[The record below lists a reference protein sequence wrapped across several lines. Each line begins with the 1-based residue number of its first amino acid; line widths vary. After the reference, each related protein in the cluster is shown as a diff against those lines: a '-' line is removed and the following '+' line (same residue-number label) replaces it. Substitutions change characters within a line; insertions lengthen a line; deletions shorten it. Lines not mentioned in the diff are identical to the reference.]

1 MSILDSEKRRL
12 FQEHGFFL
20 LENAMEREML
30 EGLQRDFNGWVKDS
44 INHSKPY
51 GKMLDG
57 RPRFDLESGH
67 SKEQPALRRV
77 ASPTEISSISL
88 SVVCSSYATQAV
100 VELIGPDVRFHH
112 SKFNSKMPGSETVVK
127 WHQDFTF
134 DPCSND
140 DSITI
145 MVFVDDVTETNGV
158 ILLSPGSHKGPLFP
172 LWQDGIFTGALSENI
187 ALKME
192 KTAVPC
198 VGKAGDVCLMH
209 SRVAH
214 ASKINQTNRPRTL
227 FIYNLIAADAIPL
240 VPNAVPSIHA
250 GMLVSGKEPG
260 RIRTTSFNIEIPE
273 VPKSAS
279 FFNQQA
285 HSVIP

>member
-1 MSILDSEKRRL
+1 MPILDSEKRKL
-12 FQEHGFFL
+12 FEEQGFFL
-20 LENAMEREML
+20 LENALDGEL
-30 EGLQRDFNGWVKDS
+30 LDGLQRDFNRWVKDS

-51 GKMLDG
+51 GEMLDG
-57 RPRFDLESGH
+57 RPRFDLETGH
-67 SKEQPALRRV
+67 SQERPALRRV
-77 ASPTEISSISL
+77 ASPTEISSICL

-145 MVFVDDVTETNGV
+145 IVFVDNVTETNGV
-158 ILLSPGSHKGPLFP
+158 IMLSPGSHKGPLYS
-172 LWQDGIFTGALSENI
+172 LRQDTVFTGALNENI
-187 ALKME
+187 ASEME

-198 VGKAGDVCLMH
+198 VGKAGDVCLKH

-214 ASKINQTNRPRTL
+214 ASNLNQTNQPRTL

-240 VPNAVPSIHA
+240 VPNAVPSKHA

-260 RIRTTSFNIEIPE
+260 RIRTTSFDIEMPE
-273 VPKSAS
+273 VPKDAS

-285 HSVIP
+285 QAK

>member
-1 MSILDSEKRRL
+1 MPILDSEKRKL
-12 FQEHGFFL
+12 FQEQGFIL
-20 LENAMEREML
+20 LENAIDSQL
-30 EGLQRDFNGWVKDS
+30 LKGLQRDFNWWVKNS

-57 RPRFDLESGH
+57 RPRFDLDSGH
-67 SKEQPALRRV
+67 RQERPALRRV
-77 ASPTEISSISL
+77 ASPTEISSICL

-145 MVFVDDVTETNGV
+145 IVFVDNVTETNGV
-158 ILLSPGSHKGPLFP
+158 IMPSPGSHKGPLYS
-172 LWQDGIFTGALSENI
+172 LWQDTVFTGALNEDIVSE
-187 ALKME
+187 ME

-209 SRVAH
+209 SRVVH
-214 ASKINQTNRPRTL
+214 ASKLNQTNQPRTL

-240 VPNAVPSIHA
+240 VPNAVPSKHA

-260 RIRTTSFNIEIPE
+260 RIRTTSFDIEMPE
-273 VPKSAS
+273 VPKDAS

-285 HSVIP
+285 QAK

>member
-1 MSILDSEKRRL
+1 MPILDSEKRKL
-12 FQEHGFFL
+12 FQEQGFIL
-20 LENAMEREML
+20 LENAIDSQL
-30 EGLQRDFNGWVKDS
+30 LKGLQRDFNGWVKDS

-57 RPRFDLESGH
+57 RPRFDLDSGH
-67 SKEQPALRRV
+67 RQERPALRRV
-77 ASPTEISSISL
+77 ASPTEISSICL

-145 MVFVDDVTETNGV
+145 IVFVDNVTETNGV
-158 ILLSPGSHKGPLFP
+158 IMLSPGSHKGPLYS
-172 LWQDGIFTGALSENI
+172 LWQDTVFTGALNEDIASE
-187 ALKME
+187 ME

-214 ASKINQTNRPRTL
+214 ASKLNQTNQPRTL

-240 VPNAVPSIHA
+240 VPNAVPSKHT

-260 RIRTTSFNIEIPE
+260 RIRTTSFDIEMPE
-273 VPKSAS
+273 VPKNAS
-279 FFNQQA
+279 FFNQQTQA
-285 HSVIP
+285 K